1 MINKLKNPSEFLKN
15 IITLTTGSSMGQIIL
30 IATSPI
36 LTRLYTPEEFGILAI
51 YISIVTL
58 VASLAAGRYEY
69 AILKPKK
76 YYEALSLLY
85 ISIILISIIS
95 IVSFI
100 IVIFFTEQLMK
111 LMNLDNLLVLYFIP
125 FSIFITAIYTSFT
138 MWNNKNKNFKLTA
151 YGDTFRSTFISTLQI
166 LLNKVNLGLIFGQII
181 GNFFAVIII
190 SKNFLKNDLKKIKRI
205 KFSYILYMMKKHKDF
220 PIYNMP
226 HMLVTSLK
234 VNGTII
240 LISTI
245 YGNTVLGFYSLA
257 MRVLVLPISIV
268 GKSISQV
275 YYQKISSLNE
285 KNSDIYELTIK
296 TLIYI
301 SSISIPASI
310 VLYFIAP
317 SLFLIVFGN
326 KWEMVGYYVQALI
339 PYMFFMFLLSAIS
352 SIPLVYDKQK
362 QYFIWGMAEA
372 ILVLSVFG
380 LGNSFNL
387 DIIESLYLLSFA
399 ISIYVSCIFYW
410 FNKLL
415 RDNTKT
421 RKIIDEN

>member
-1 MINKLKNPSEFLKN
+1 LITKLKNPSEFLKN

-58 VASLAAGRYEY
+58 IASLAAGRYEY

-100 IVIFFTEQLMK
+100 IVIFFTDQLMK
-111 LMNLDNLLVLYFIP
+111 LINLDNLLVLYFIP

-166 LLNKVNLGLIFGQII
+166 LLSKVNLGLIFGQII

-190 SKNFLKNDLKKIKRI
+190 SKKFLKNDLKKIKRI

-234 VNGTII
+234 INGTVI
-240 LISTI
+240 LISAI

-268 GKSISQV
+268 GKSVSQV
-275 YYQKISSLNE
+275 YYQKISSLDE
-285 KNSDIYELTIK
+285 KSNDIYDLTIK
-296 TLIYI
+296 TLLYI
-301 SSISIPASI
+301 SIISIPALL

-317 SLFLIVFGN
+317 SLFIIVFGN

-362 QYFIWGMAEA
+362 QYFIWGIAEA
-372 ILVLSVFG
+372 ISVLSVFG
-380 LGNSFNL
+380 LGNIFNL
-387 DIIESLYLLSFA
+387 EIIETLYLLSFI
-399 ISIYVSCIFYW
+399 ISIYVITIFIW
-410 FNKLL
+410 FNHCIK
-415 RDNTKT
+415 NKG
-421 RKIIDEN
+421 KK